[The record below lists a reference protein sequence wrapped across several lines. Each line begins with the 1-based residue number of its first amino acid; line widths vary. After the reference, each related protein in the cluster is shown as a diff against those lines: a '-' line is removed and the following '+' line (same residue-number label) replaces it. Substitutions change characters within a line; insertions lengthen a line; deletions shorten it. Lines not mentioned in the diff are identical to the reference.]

1 MRHKAIPAISC
12 PSQRRRQQQQQQL
25 IKLLPILDISYSF
38 FNTRFIKLTMQR
50 ENKLFLILVFSFLP
64 FER

>member
-12 PSQRRRQQQQQQL
+12 PSRRRQQQL

-50 ENKLFLILVFSFLP
+50 ENKLFFDFSV
-64 FER
+64 

>member
-12 PSQRRRQQQQQQL
+12 PSRQQQQQQQL

-50 ENKLFLILVFSFLP
+50 ENKLFFDFSV
-64 FER
+64 